1 MQTKTGT
8 LLEAAC
14 RTTRKDALGLKPL
27 MFREVKSGD
36 ARIPL
41 LLILSQVIH
50 AALIDVIDQASTA
63 KLLWCMAQLGVSP
76 PLPRWTGNDGDT
88 NRRWIS
94 LDIYIH

>member
-1 MQTKTGT
+1 
-8 LLEAAC
+8 
-14 RTTRKDALGLKPL
+14 
-27 MFREVKSGD
+27 MFRDVESGD
-36 ARIPL
+36 AKIPL

-76 PLPRWTGNDGDT
+76 PIPRWTGNDGDE

-94 LDIYIH
+94 LDIYIHLIHTFTYICHVS